1 MTGFMCLV
9 RTVCSRVFL
18 PLSENP
24 VEPDNVNVAF
34 YSEQKSREMSY
45 LV

>member
-1 MTGFMCLV
+1 MHLV
-9 RTVCSRVFL
+9 RTVFAGAFFL

>member
-1 MTGFMCLV
+1 MTGFMCSYGQCAV
-9 RTVCSRVFL
+9 RFFL